1 MGHRVAVREDR
12 VKLIRWIIGLPLAVV
27 AIIFAVSNRQMVTVE
42 LWPFPWTA
50 DLPLYLLS
58 LGTLAVGVLIGGI
71 FAWASGS
78 HKRAQSRSEK
88 RHQDVRIRKL
98 ERENESLKQETE
110 RLAAPTAPPP
120 KSLPAA

>member
-1 MGHRVAVREDR
+1 M
-12 VKLIRWIIGLPLAVV
+12 KLIRWLIGLPLAAV

-58 LGTLAVGVLIGGI
+58 LGTLAVGIVIGAL
-71 FAWASGS
+71 FAWTAGS

-88 RHQDVRIRKL
+88 RHQEIRIRNL
-98 ERENESLKQETE
+98 EHENEQLKAHNE
-110 RLAAPTAPPP
+110 RLTRESEPQR
-120 KSLPAA
+120 SLPAA

>member
-1 MGHRVAVREDR
+1 M
-12 VKLIRWIIGLPLAVV
+12 KLIRWLIGLPLAAV

-58 LGTLAVGVLIGGI
+58 LGTLAVGIVIGAL
-71 FAWASGS
+71 FAWTSGS
-78 HKRAQSRSEK
+78 HKRAQTRGQK
-88 RHQDVRIRKL
+88 RHQEIRIRNL
-98 ERENESLKQETE
+98 ERENEQLKADNE
-110 RLAAPTAPPP
+110 RLTREAEPQ

>member
-1 MGHRVAVREDR
+1 M
-12 VKLIRWIIGLPLAVV
+12 KLIRWLIGLPLAAV

-58 LGTLAVGVLIGGI
+58 LGTLAVGIVIGAL
-71 FAWASGS
+71 FAWTAGS

-88 RHQDVRIRKL
+88 RHQEIRIRNL
-98 ERENESLKQETE
+98 ERENDQLKADNE
-110 RLAAPTAPPP
+110 RLTREAEPQ